1 MVNHHVVPFD
11 NSRVTPVLASVDGGP
26 LVLYLVI
33 LLVVVIGAGGLS
45 IWLAV
50 VRGRAILV
58 PAVLMLGF
66 LIVVWGVETTAA
78 FTLLAAMGI
87 SLVSAKP
94 GSRWERHRALVASGD
109 RDQQFFTP
117 PMVILGVAAFPLV
130 IAVVVVL
137 IN

>member
-1 MVNHHVVPFD
+1 M
-11 NSRVTPVLASVDGGP
+11 LASVDGGP

-50 VRGRAILV
+50 ARGRAYLV
-58 PAVLMLGF
+58 PVVLMLVF
-66 LIVVWGVETTAA
+66 LVVVWGVEATAA
-78 FTLLAAMGI
+78 FTLLAAIGL
-87 SLVSAKP
+87 SLVPAKP
-94 GSRWERHRALVASGD
+94 NSRWERHRALVASGD
-109 RDQQFFTP
+109 RDQRFFSP

-130 IAVVVVL
+130 ITVVVVL